1 MTAQDHAMQPFPSHR
16 PHGLRDTH
24 EPADQ
29 EPQREFL
36 TFRLGTES
44 YGIDILKVQEIRG
57 WDEPTAIPNAPAFI
71 KGVINLRGVIVPVLD
86 LRMKFNLP
94 EAGYN
99 RFTVVII
106 LNVASRVIG
115 VVVDAVSDVLS
126 LDKEAI
132 RKAPDFASAAFDTR
146 YLTGLAT
153 IDGKMLVLV
162 DIEKLM
168 TASDMALVDA
178 SSVQ

>member
-1 MTAQDHAMQPFPSHR
+1 MQSH
-16 PHGLRDTH
+16 PTHGAFRGAR
-24 EPADQ
+24 EQREQVEQ

-36 TFRLGTES
+36 TFRLGAES
-44 YGIDILKVQEIRG
+44 FGIDILKVQEIRG
-57 WDEPTAIPNAPAFI
+57 WDEPTAIPNSPAFI

-94 EAGYN
+94 QAGYD
-99 RFTVVII
+99 RFTVVVI

-126 LDKEAI
+126 LDKDAI
-132 RKAPDFASAAFDTR
+132 RKTPEFSSAAFDTR
-146 YLTGLAT
+146 YITGLAT
-153 IDGKMLVLV
+153 IDGQMLVLL

-178 SSVQ
+178 SSAQ

>member
-1 MTAQDHAMQPFPSHR
+1 MQSHPTPGTFR
-16 PHGLRDTH
+16 GAREHR
-24 EPADQ
+24 EQVEQ
-29 EPQREFL
+29 EQQREFL
-36 TFRLGTES
+36 TFRLGAES
-44 YGIDILKVQEIRG
+44 FGIDILKVQEIRG
-57 WDEPTAIPNAPAFI
+57 WDEPTAIPNSPAFI

-94 EAGYN
+94 QADYD

-115 VVVDAVSDVLS
+115 IVVDAVSDVLS

-132 RKAPDFASAAFDTR
+132 RKTPEFASAAFDTR
-146 YLTGLAT
+146 FITGLAT
-153 IDGKMLVLV
+153 LDEQMLVLL

-178 SSVQ
+178 SLQ

>member
-1 MTAQDHAMQPFPSHR
+1 MQSH
-16 PHGLRDTH
+16 PTHGAFGGAR
-24 EPADQ
+24 EPREQVEQ

-36 TFRLGTES
+36 TFRLGNES
-44 YGIDILKVQEIRG
+44 FGIDILKVQEIRG
-57 WDEPTAIPNAPAFI
+57 WDEPTAIPNSPDFI

-94 EAGYN
+94 QAEYD

-106 LNVASRVIG
+106 LNVAARVIG

-126 LDKEAI
+126 LDKDAI
-132 RKAPDFASAAFDTR
+132 RKTPEFSSAAFDTR
-146 YLTGLAT
+146 YITGLAT
-153 IDGKMLVLV
+153 IEEQMLVLL

-178 SSVQ
+178 SSMQ

>member
-1 MTAQDHAMQPFPSHR
+1 MQSH
-16 PHGLRDTH
+16 PTHGAFRGAR
-24 EPADQ
+24 EQREQVEQ

-44 YGIDILKVQEIRG
+44 FGIDILKVQEIRG
-57 WDEPTAIPNAPAFI
+57 WDEPTAIPNSPAFI

-94 EAGYN
+94 QADYD

-126 LDKEAI
+126 LDKDEI
-132 RKAPDFASAAFDTR
+132 RKAPEFASAARRGSSETVVIAR
-146 YLTGLAT
+146 RQRPPGPCPRRSS
-153 IDGKMLVLV
+153 
-162 DIEKLM
+162 
-168 TASDMALVDA
+168 ASRCRAARA
-178 SSVQ
+178 SARRWWPGR

>member
-1 MTAQDHAMQPFPSHR
+1 MQPHLSHR
-16 PHGLRDTH
+16 SFGAREQREQDEDT
-24 EPADQ
+24 
-29 EPQREFL
+29 QREFL
-36 TFRLGTES
+36 TFRLGAES
-44 YGIDILKVQEIRG
+44 FGIDILKVQEIRG
-57 WDEPTAIPNAPAFI
+57 WDEPTPIPNAPAFI

-94 EAGYN
+94 QAEYN

-106 LNVASRVIG
+106 LNVASRVVG

-126 LDKEAI
+126 LDNEAI
-132 RKAPDFASAAFDTR
+132 RKAPEFASAAFDTR
-146 YLTGLAT
+146 YITGLAT
-153 IDGKMLVLV
+153 IDEKMLVLV

-178 SSVQ
+178 TALQ

>member
-1 MTAQDHAMQPFPSHR
+1 MQPHPSHR
-16 PHGLRDTH
+16 HHGLREH
-24 EPADQ
+24 REQAEQ

-36 TFRLGTES
+36 TFRLGAES
-44 YGIDILKVQEIRG
+44 FGIDILKVQEIRG

-94 EAGYN
+94 QAEYN
-99 RFTVVII
+99 RFIVVII

-126 LDKEAI
+126 LDKDEI
-132 RKAPDFASAAFDTR
+132 RKAPEFASEAFDTR
-146 YLTGLAT
+146 YITGLAT
-153 IDGKMLVLV
+153 IDGRMLVMV

-168 TASDMALVDA
+168 TAADMALVDA
-178 SSVQ
+178 TSVQ

>member
-1 MTAQDHAMQPFPSHR
+1 MQQPHPSHR
-16 PHGLRDTH
+16 SHGLREH
-24 EPADQ
+24 REQAEQ
-29 EPQREFL
+29 EAQREFL
-36 TFRLGTES
+36 TFRLGAES
-44 YGIDILKVQEIRG
+44 FGIDILKVQEIRG

-94 EAGYN
+94 QAEYD

-126 LDKEAI
+126 LDPDEI
-132 RKAPDFASAAFDTR
+132 RKAPEFASAAFDTR
-146 YLTGLAT
+146 YITGLAT
-153 IDGKMLVLV
+153 VDGRMLVMV

-168 TASDMALVDA
+168 TAADMALVDA
-178 SSVQ
+178 TSIQ

>member
-1 MTAQDHAMQPFPSHR
+1 MQSH
-16 PHGLRDTH
+16 PTHGAFRGAR
-24 EPADQ
+24 EQREQVEQ

-36 TFRLGTES
+36 TFRLGPES
-44 YGIDILKVQEIRG
+44 FGIDILKVQEIRG
-57 WDEPTAIPNAPAFI
+57 WDEPTAIPNSPAFI

-94 EAGYN
+94 QADYD

-115 VVVDAVSDVLS
+115 VVVDAVSDVLA
-126 LDKEAI
+126 LDQEAI
-132 RKAPDFASAAFDTR
+132 RKTPEFSSAAFDTR
-146 YLTGLAT
+146 YITGLAT
-153 IDGKMLVLV
+153 IDGQMLVLL

-178 SSVQ
+178 AGVQ